1 MVQVRD
7 DPIVRAMECRGY
19 GPRYLTEEEPLS
31 HGCAVPAPLGKG
43 SLMKIGRM
51 KEVERYG
58 RLQKAVL
65 G

>member
-7 DPIVRAMECRGY
+7 DPIIRAMECGGY

-31 HGCAVPAPLGKG
+31 QPAAASSPWKG
-43 SLMKIGRM
+43 SLMKIGKM
-51 KEVERYG
+51 KEAGRDG